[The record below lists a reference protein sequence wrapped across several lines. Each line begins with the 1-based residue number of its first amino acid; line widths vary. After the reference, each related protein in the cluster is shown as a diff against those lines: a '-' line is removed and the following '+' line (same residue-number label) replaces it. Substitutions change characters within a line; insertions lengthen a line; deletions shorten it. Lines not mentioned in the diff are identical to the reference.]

1 MLGMMSTFRRRI
13 LFGAVAV
20 FIVATVTT
28 AGYFIIVRYGFPGSE
43 EPSGRGPNAEGSDV
57 RHGELATFAS
67 CQAIADAFKDH
78 REALAEATELPGVF
92 MRADGIGGGGGDTG
106 ALDYTRTN
114 TQVEGVDEADIVK
127 TDGTFLY
134 ILTAQ
139 RALHVLQATPPDR
152 AQRLS
157 TITFSSDTYPQEF
170 FLREKT
176 IMVFGTRFVSHQPR
190 VGEPEQRSRFGDD
203 KPRDLVSF
211 AELYSLENPRAPK
224 YLRTIEFEGV
234 YRTSRMIDRYVYFV
248 LAESP
253 DAFLYDPEDG
263 SGGTRA
269 ASSVETILPR
279 YRDTLGT
286 QATPAFQPVVPCS
299 EVANPD
305 PVTEVRFLTIAAIP
319 IDDPAAPVTRR
330 VIAGTGENVYAS
342 AENLYV
348 ASAHF
353 EYSRPQNLSVVGFPI
368 FERQETIVDKFT
380 LAGVKVEH
388 VAQGRVPGTVLNQF
402 SMDEFEKTFRI
413 ATTIGNSFD
422 ERPPTNGVYVLG
434 ENLDRLGQIEDLG
447 LGETIY
453 SARFL
458 GSRAYLVTFKKIDPF
473 FVIDLRNPREPKTLG
488 ALKVPG
494 YSDYLHPYDETH
506 IIGIGKNA
514 VADESGTFAWY
525 QGMKIALFDVT
536 DPQDPKELFK
546 VDLGDRGTDSDAL
559 SNHKAFLFDPQRH
572 LLALPVLLAEFTPEQ
587 KGQPERRDFEY
598 APATFQG
605 SYVYEL
611 TLERGFR
618 LLGRITHLAGSAREH
633 PSFSYSEPSLFVKRN
648 IRIGDNLYS
657 ISDNKVFVNAL
668 PSLDERKEVLLAP

>member
-1 MLGMMSTFRRRI
+1 MSTLRKRI
-13 LFGAVAV
+13 LFGVVAV

-28 AGYFIIVRYGFPGSE
+28 GGYFIGQYGFPKSE
-43 EPSGRGPNAEGSDV
+43 EPSGKELTAENGDL
-57 RHGELATFAS
+57 RRGELATFAS
-67 CQAIADAFKDH
+67 CKAIADAFKDH
-78 REALAEATELPGVF
+78 REALAKATELPGVF
-92 MRADGIGGGGGDTG
+92 MRADGIGGGGGDVG

-114 TQVEGVDEADIVK
+114 TQVEGVDEADVVK

-134 ILTAQ
+134 VLTAQ

-157 TITFSSDTYPQEF
+157 TITFSSETYPQEF
-170 FLREKT
+170 FLRGKT
-176 IMVFGTRFVSHQPR
+176 VLVFGTRFVSHQPR
-190 VGEPEQRSRFGDD
+190 VGEPERRFRFGGD

-211 AELYSLENPRAPK
+211 VELYSLENPQTPR
-224 YLRTIEFEGV
+224 YLRTIEFEGI

-253 DAFLYDPEDG
+253 DTFLYDPEDG
-263 SGGTRA
+263 SGGTPE

-286 QATPAFQPVVPCS
+286 QAIPEFQPVVPCS

-305 PVTEVRFLTIAAIP
+305 PVTEARFLTIAAIP
-319 IDDPAAPVTRR
+319 IDDPTAPVTRR

-342 AENLYV
+342 TENLYV
-348 ASAHF
+348 ASSHF

-380 LAGVKVEH
+380 LAGVTVEH

-447 LGETIY
+447 FGETIY

-458 GSRAYLVTFKKIDPF
+458 GSRAYLVTFQKIDPF

-514 VADESGTFAWY
+514 VGNESGNFAWY
-525 QGMKIALFDVT
+525 QGMKIALFDVI

-559 SNHKAFLFDPQRH
+559 SNHKAFFFDPQRH

-587 KGQPERRDFEY
+587 KRQPERKDFEY

-611 TLERGFR
+611 TLERGFQ
-618 LLGRITHLAGSAREH
+618 LLGRITHLEGSMRER

-648 IRIGDNLYS
+648 VRIGDSLYS
-657 ISDNKVFVNAL
+657 ISDNRVLVNAL